1 MSPRD
6 GVSGSFLSP
15 GDGVMGSFSENS
27 ENEPMTPSLGLK
39 IV

>member
-15 GDGVMGSFSENS
+15 GDGVMGSFSEFS
-27 ENEPMTPSLGLK
+27 ENEPMTPSPGLK

>member
-15 GDGVMGSFSENS
+15 GDGGEGSFSENS
-27 ENEPMTPSLGLK
+27 ENDPSPPSPGLK